1 MLSKI
6 KSLALYGLE
15 GYLIDVQV
23 DISSGMPCW
32 EIVGLP
38 DISVREAKERVRI
51 AIKNSGFEFQ
61 SRKIIVN
68 LAPADL
74 RKEGTHFDLPIAIG
88 LLLNSGQIYN
98 IEEDVAFIGE
108 LSLDGKIN
116 KVNGILPMCVEA
128 KRLGIK
134 KIIVPKE
141 NAKEQGKIVYC
152 IPNNLD
158 AKNGAGINELIKDNA
173 KIVVSPNQ
181 IIGDLNKEI
190 KELNTTENLK
200 IPQKYN
206 KIYQILKT
214 ATTREEIAIKLN
226 KNIEEINSLLT
237 IMEIEGY
244 IKQIAGNSF
253 VRNN

>member
-98 IEEDVAFIGE
+98 IEEDVAF
-108 LSLDGKIN
+108 
-116 KVNGILPMCVEA
+116 
-128 KRLGIK
+128 
-134 KIIVPKE
+134 
-141 NAKEQGKIVYC
+141 
-152 IPNNLD
+152 
-158 AKNGAGINELIKDNA
+158 
-173 KIVVSPNQ
+173 
-181 IIGDLNKEI
+181 
-190 KELNTTENLK
+190 
-200 IPQKYN
+200 
-206 KIYQILKT
+206 
-214 ATTREEIAIKLN
+214 
-226 KNIEEINSLLT
+226 
-237 IMEIEGY
+237 
-244 IKQIAGNSF
+244 
-253 VRNN
+253 

>member
-134 KIIVPKE
+134 KS
-141 NAKEQGKIVYC
+141 
-152 IPNNLD
+152 NN
-158 AKNGAGINELIKDNA
+158 
-173 KIVVSPNQ
+173 
-181 IIGDLNKEI
+181 
-190 KELNTTENLK
+190 
-200 IPQKYN
+200 
-206 KIYQILKT
+206 
-214 ATTREEIAIKLN
+214 
-226 KNIEEINSLLT
+226 
-237 IMEIEGY
+237 
-244 IKQIAGNSF
+244 F
-253 VRNN
+253 

>member
-88 LLLNSGQIYN
+88 LLLNRS
-98 IEEDVAFIGE
+98 EEHTSE
-108 LSLDGKIN
+108 LQSQ
-116 KVNGILPMCVEA
+116 
-128 KRLGIK
+128 R
-134 KIIVPKE
+134 
-141 NAKEQGKIVYC
+141 
-152 IPNNLD
+152 
-158 AKNGAGINELIKDNA
+158 
-173 KIVVSPNQ
+173 
-181 IIGDLNKEI
+181 
-190 KELNTTENLK
+190 
-200 IPQKYN
+200 
-206 KIYQILKT
+206 
-214 ATTREEIAIKLN
+214 
-226 KNIEEINSLLT
+226 
-237 IMEIEGY
+237 
-244 IKQIAGNSF
+244 
-253 VRNN
+253 

>member
-32 EIVGLP
+32 EIVGLL

-141 NAKEQGKIVYC
+141 NAKEQGKKGIC
-152 IPNNLD
+152 ILSSEGRKKEFLADPKYLKFKGFSVAD
-158 AKNGAGINELIKDNA
+158 TSDCGITLMYLPFDTVLI
-173 KIVVSPNQ
+173 
-181 IIGDLNKEI
+181 
-190 KELNTTENLK
+190 
-200 IPQKYN
+200 
-206 KIYQILKT
+206 
-214 ATTREEIAIKLN
+214 R
-226 KNIEEINSLLT
+226 
-237 IMEIEGY
+237 
-244 IKQIAGNSF
+244 
-253 VRNN
+253 

>member
-1 MLSKI
+1 MLLNHQPIVAIVGSRNCSEYGRKYARLFAKELSKVNI
-6 KSLALYGLE
+6 CIISGLALGIDTAAHDGAISEKGKTIAVLGGGLNKVYPE
-15 GYLIDVQV
+15 DNIWLF
-23 DISSGMPCW
+23 
-32 EIVGLP
+32 
-38 DISVREAKERVRI
+38 
-51 AIKNSGFEFQ
+51 N
-61 SRKIIVN
+61 KIISEGGCIITEHDN
-68 LAPADL
+68 NEETNIKHLPYRNRIISGIADAVL
-74 RKEGTHFDLPIAIG
+74 VIEAAHR
-88 LLLNSGQIYN
+88 SG
-98 IEEDVAFIGE
+98 
-108 LSLDGKIN
+108 SKIT
-116 KVNGILPMCVEA
+116 A
-128 KRLGIK
+128 KY
-134 KIIVPKE
+134 
-141 NAKEQGKIVYC
+141 AKEQGKIVYC

-158 AKNGAGINELIKDNA
+158 AKNGVGINELIKDNA